1 MKINNEDKI
10 GINKVVKGELISYSF
25 KEFYSLRN
33 LEEYLEQ
40 IGVEYINDS
49 SWKHVYTID
58 YARKNTNEVFIL
70 NGNEKTR
77 VQIFEKDENL

>member
-70 NGNEKTR
+70 NGNEKIR